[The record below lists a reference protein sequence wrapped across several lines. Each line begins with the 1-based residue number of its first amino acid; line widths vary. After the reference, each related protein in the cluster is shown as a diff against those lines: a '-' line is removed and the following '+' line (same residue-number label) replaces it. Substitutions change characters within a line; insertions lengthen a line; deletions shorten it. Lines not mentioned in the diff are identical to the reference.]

1 MTPLLAITPP
11 TGAVEP
17 DAIDRWHEAGARGR
31 IALWLR
37 EPGAQPWQ
45 LVGGRLHAII
55 ERARTYRVPTLLG
68 VDASAIDEAARLVI
82 DERFAGV
89 ILRGDPD
96 RTALLRARDRLR
108 SAAWLGRSVHDP
120 DAGDHDLCDFSV
132 LGPIFAPHTGKGF
145 TTTPLGLAA
154 LGHVPADAFVF
165 ALGGIDAS
173 CAAACLAAGA
183 HGLAGIRSFFGPPQ
197 TVAQDV
203 AAFCTALQTATH
215 AQAPPDGRAR
225 GRGPTA

>member
-1 MTPLLAITPP
+1 MTPLVAITPP
-11 TGAVEP
+11 SGAVEP

-31 IALWLR
+31 VALWLR
-37 EPGAQPWQ
+37 EPGARPGQ

-55 ERARTYRVPTLLG
+55 ERARAHRVPILLG
-68 VDASAIDEAARLVI
+68 IDAGAIDEAARMVI
-82 DERFAGV
+82 DERLAGV
-89 ILRGDPD
+89 VLRGDPD
-96 RTALLRARDRLR
+96 REALVRARDRLR

-120 DAGDHDLCDFSV
+120 DAGDHELCDFSV
-132 LGPIFAPHTGKGF
+132 LGPIFVPHTGKPF
-145 TTTPLGLAA
+145 TTTPLGVDA
-154 LGHVPADAFVF
+154 LGRPPADAFVV
-165 ALGGIDAS
+165 AVGGIDAS
-173 CAAACLAAGA
+173 TAAACLAAGA
-183 HGLAGIRSFFGPPQ
+183 RGLAGIRSFFGPPQ